1 MKLPIFAH
9 RLLGQL
15 LKTDSY
21 RAGSLVHM
29 LYSYEIFK
37 YSECRYVIEYL
48 TSVQFQ
54 NTKPFL
60 TTAWVNNKFSAAL
73 NSSLQIF
80 TDLISWNE
88 KQMKCIW
95 RITCLEEDVL
105 VVFPT
110 EFDMKHDSESD
121 VIVSPHIVVVVSPL
135 E

>member
-1 MKLPIFAH
+1 MEFAH

-15 LKTDSY
+15 SKTDSY

-29 LYSYEIFK
+29 LYSHEIFK

-48 TSVQFQ
+48 TSLQFQ

-80 TDLISWNE
+80 TDLISWKE

-95 RITCLEEDVL
+95 RITCLEDVL

-110 EFDMKHDSESD
+110 GFDMKHDSESD
-121 VIVSPHIVVVVSPL
+121 EIVSPHIVVVVSPL

>member
-1 MKLPIFAH
+1 MWLRIWLPA
-9 RLLGQL
+9 
-15 LKTDSY
+15 
-21 RAGSLVHM
+21 
-29 LYSYEIFK
+29 
-37 YSECRYVIEYL
+37 
-48 TSVQFQ
+48 QFQ

-60 TTAWVNNKFSAAL
+60 ATDWVNSKFSAAL

-95 RITCLEEDVL
+95 IITYLEEQVL